1 MDTIVNLCKRR
12 GIVFPSSE
20 IYGGLRST
28 WDYGPLGAELKRNI
42 AAEWWRQMVQYRD
55 DVVGLDSAILMA
67 PQVWQASGHLET
79 FHDPLVEC
87 RNCNNRFRA
96 DHLKD
101 PNTCPNCGQKGTFT
115 DARQFNLMFKTYMG
129 PVEDDASVVYLRPE
143 TAQGMF
149 VDFPHVQRTSRRKLP
164 FGIAQIGKAFR
175 NEITPGNQIF
185 RTREFELMEVE
196 YFCPPDEGQQ
206 WFDYW
211 RAERMR
217 WWRDLG
223 VREEN
228 LRFHDHAKE
237 DLSHYS
243 AATTDIEYN
252 YPWGFDE
259 LEGVAYRTDFDLK
272 RHQEASGEDTTYYDQ
287 ENEQR
292 FHPHVVEPA
301 AGLTRALLVFLLDAY
316 HEEEVRGEKRV
327 VLRVDPRLAPTKV
340 AILPLSKNPEL
351 SPLARKVA
359 ESLRRRWMCEYDET
373 QAIGRRYR
381 RQDEVG
387 TPFCVTV
394 DFDSL
399 QDDAVTVR
407 ERDSMAQDRVAI
419 SELDAYLGTR
429 LLA

>member
-1 MDTIVNLCKRR
+1 M
-12 GIVFPSSE
+12 
-20 IYGGLRST
+20 
-28 WDYGPLGAELKRNI
+28 
-42 AAEWWRQMVQYRD
+42 
-55 DVVGLDSAILMA
+55 
-67 PQVWQASGHLET
+67 
-79 FHDPLVEC
+79 
-87 RNCNNRFRA
+87 
-96 DHLKD
+96 
-101 PNTCPNCGQKGTFT
+101 
-115 DARQFNLMFKTYMG
+115 
-129 PVEDDASVVYLRPE
+129 
-143 TAQGMF
+143 
-149 VDFPHVQRTSRRKLP
+149 
-164 FGIAQIGKAFR
+164 
-175 NEITPGNQIF
+175 
-185 RTREFELMEVE
+185 
-196 YFCPPDEGQQ
+196 
-206 WFDYW
+206 
-211 RAERMR
+211 
-217 WWRDLG
+217 
-223 VREEN
+223 
-228 LRFHDHAKE
+228 
-237 DLSHYS
+237 SHYS

-351 SPLARKVA
+351 SPLAKKVA